1 MYNLSA
7 GDHYFWFLILKYQF
21 GLQKEPKADVSY
33 AICNYYQYCL
43 KPTVHGKKTFNP
55 FKHNT
60 HPEFTILSPSFVE
73 NSLYIQ
79 VNCKVDDVVSGSI
92 FSHFR
97 YVNNV
102 QTLFKLFLQTFI
114 FHKINSFLL

>member
-43 KPTVHGKKTFNP
+43 KPTVHGKK
-55 FKHNT
+55 HLIRLS
-60 HPEFTILSPSFVE
+60 TIRIQ
-73 NSLYIQ
+73 SLLY
-79 VNCKVDDVVSGSI
+79 
-92 FSHFR
+92 
-97 YVNNV
+97 
-102 QTLFKLFLQTFI
+102 
-114 FHKINSFLL
+114 